1 VQNTKDTFYE
11 TLRNRLAALNP
22 DRTIVIRGVT
32 RPGTLVEENELV
44 TAVDVP
50 DCFRLRWRPAAIDAK
65 GTLPL
70 ATLQC
75 EIAYETAGTA
85 LNSGMDRGRAL
96 AAMDGELLAALNQ
109 APQNAVKTNYA
120 GLAFG
125 HAAITMN
132 TSLWWASV
140 AFGPTEIKDDRLARI
155 ATVDVMSFEETG
167 EL

>member
-1 VQNTKDTFYE
+1 MQNTKDSFYE

-22 DRTIVIRGVT
+22 DRTIVVRGVT

-44 TAVDVP
+44 TAINVP
-50 DCFRLRWRPAAIDAK
+50 DCFRLRWRPATVDTK
-65 GTLPL
+65 GVLPMV
-70 ATLQC
+70 ALQC

-109 APQNAVKTNYA
+109 SPQNVPKTNYA

-125 HAAITMN
+125 HAATTMS
-132 TSLWWASV
+132 TSLWWGDV
-140 AFGPTEIKDDRLARI
+140 AFGATEVKDDRLART

>member
-1 VQNTKDTFYE
+1 MQNTKDTFYE

-44 TAVDVP
+44 TTTDVP
-50 DCFRLRWRPAAIDAK
+50 DCFRLRWRPAVVDAK
-65 GTLPL
+65 GALPMI
-70 ATLQC
+70 ALQC
-75 EIAYETAGTA
+75 EIAYETAGSA

-96 AAMDGELLAALNQ
+96 AAMDGELLAALNES
-109 APQNAVKTNYA
+109 PQTIVKTNYA

-125 HAAITMN
+125 RAATTMS
-132 TSLWWASV
+132 TSLWWGGV
-140 AFGPTEIKDDRLARI
+140 AFGATTIKDDRLARI